1 MLAINRLL
9 QRVII
14 DENRIIRD
22 EFDICGVG
30 SWYVAPTIDKGLLYS
45 RLQGRLPIR
54 PFFSLHY
61 INSEY
66 VLLTVGVSKAA
77 KPSQQ
82 RQPFAPV
89 PMTCSFAHH

>member
-1 MLAINRLL
+1 MLAMNRLL

-14 DENRIIRD
+14 DENRIRD

-30 SWYVAPTIDKGLLYS
+30 SWYVALTIDKGLLCS
-45 RLQGRLPIR
+45 RLQGRPPIR
-54 PFFSLHY
+54 PFFSTRY

-82 RQPFAPV
+82 RAICTRADDLFV
-89 PMTCSFAHH
+89 CTSLK